1 MNAML
6 RTRLFSVLVLMTMS
20 QASAADFALRDGD
33 TVVFLGDS
41 LTTARSYGK
50 MVENYTL
57 LRFPQRKMRFINAGI
72 GGDTAAGGLKRIER
86 DVFAHKATVL
96 IVAFGTNDIGW
107 GVCADDEHKQT
118 YLNAVKGIVT
128 ECRRRDVRVY
138 ICSAAVTGADP
149 EKSEESFLQKMCDE
163 GMALSKSLDGDAID
177 VQRTMCEIQK
187 RVVLSNA
194 NIKDSTKHN
203 TMHLADGTHLNEL
216 GQFAMAYAILKGL
229 NAPAEVSSATLN
241 AADAK
246 VIAATGC
253 SVTDVTRAEGRL
265 EFTRLD
271 EGLPFNDGIFFAL
284 HFRFVPAP
292 AELNQYLLTVK
303 HLPEGR
309 YDLTVDGRAVGT
321 FAAKHLADGLNI
333 ASHTANGWEPGGPWN
348 TQANVL
354 LSLTNARH
362 ELATAGLLANL
373 HTKQGNFAEHL
384 SRQSTPANEQLEALQ
399 RSAATVSVLHRS
411 REEGVSRSPR
421 SQHLVSSPPKSIVG
435 H

>member
-6 RTRLFSVLVLMTMS
+6 RACLFALLAIMPTTMT
-20 QASAADFALRDGD
+20 SAADFSLHDGD

-41 LTTARSYGK
+41 ITAARSYGK
-50 MVENYTL
+50 MIENYTL
-57 LRFPQRKMRFINAGI
+57 LRFPQRKVRFVNSGI

-86 DVFAHKATVL
+86 DVFVHKATVL

-107 GVCADDEHKQT
+107 GVYADDDHKQT

-128 ECRRRDVRVY
+128 ECRQRDVRVY

-163 GMALSKSLDGDAID
+163 GMALSKSLGGDAID
-177 VQRTMCEIQK
+177 VQRTMREIQK
-187 RVVLSNA
+187 RVVQSNTG
-194 NIKDSTKHN
+194 IKDSTKHN
-203 TMHLADGTHLNEL
+203 TMHLADGTHINEL

-229 NAPAEVSSATLN
+229 NAPAEVSSATLD

-246 VIAATGC
+246 VLAATGC
-253 SVTDVTRAEGRL
+253 SVTEVTRAAGRF

-271 EGLPFNDGIFFAL
+271 EGLPFNYGLFFAL
-284 HFRFVPAP
+284 HFRFVPALT
-292 AELNQYLLTVK
+292 ELNQYLLTVK

-321 FAAKHLADGLNI
+321 FTAKNFADGLNI
-333 ASHTANGWEPGGPWN
+333 ASHTASGWEPGGPWN

-362 ELATAGLLANL
+362 ELATAGLLATL
-373 HTKQGNFAEHL
+373 YTKQGDLAEQL
-384 SRQSTPANEQLEALQ
+384 SRQSAPTNEQLESLQ
-399 RSAATVSVLHRS
+399 RLIAQ
-411 REEGVSRSPR
+411 PR
-421 SQHLVSSPPKSIVG
+421 PYRFLIEPTAKK
-435 H
+435 

>member
-6 RTRLFSVLVLMTMS
+6 RACLFALLTIAPTAVTW
-20 QASAADFALRDGD
+20 ADDFALRDGD

-41 LTTARSYGK
+41 ITAARSYGK
-50 MVENYTL
+50 MIENYTL
-57 LRFPQRKMRFINAGI
+57 LRFPQRKVRFINAGI

-107 GVCADDEHKQT
+107 GVYADDEHKQT

-128 ECRRRDVRVY
+128 ACRQRDVRVY

-163 GMALSKSLDGDAID
+163 GMALSKSLGGDAID
-177 VQRTMCEIQK
+177 VQRSMREIQK
-187 RVVLSNA
+187 RVVQSNTG
-194 NIKDSTKHN
+194 IKDSTKHN
-203 TMHLADGTHLNEL
+203 SLHVADGVHLNDL

-229 NAPAEVSSATLN
+229 NAPAEVSSATLD

-246 VIAATGC
+246 VLAATGC
-253 SVTDVTRAEGRL
+253 SVTEVTRADDRF

-271 EGLPFNDGIFFAL
+271 EGLPFNYGIFFGL
-284 HFRFVPAP
+284 HFRFVPALT
-292 AELNQYLLTVK
+292 ELSQYLLTVK

-321 FAAKHLADGLNI
+321 FTAKHLADGLNI

-354 LSLTNARH
+354 LQLTNARH

-373 HTKQGNFAEHL
+373 HTKQGDLADKL
-384 SRQSTPANEQLEALQ
+384 SRQSVFANEQLESLQ
-399 RSAATVSVLHRS
+399 RSVAQPRPYRFVIEPAA
-411 REEGVSRSPR
+411 
-421 SQHLVSSPPKSIVG
+421 KK
-435 H
+435 

>member
-6 RTRLFSVLVLMTMS
+6 RASLFALLVLVPMS
-20 QASAADFALRDGD
+20 LTSAANFALRDGD

-41 LTTARSYGK
+41 ITAARSYGK

-57 LRFPQRKMRFINAGI
+57 LRFPQRKVRFVNAGI

-107 GVCADDEHKQT
+107 GVYADDEHKQT
-118 YLNAVKGIVT
+118 YLNAVKGIVS

-163 GMALSKSLDGDAID
+163 GMALSKSLGGDAID
-177 VQRTMCEIQK
+177 VQRTMREIQK
-187 RVVLSNA
+187 RVVQSNA
-194 NIKDSTKHN
+194 NIKDSSKHN

-229 NAPAEVSSATLN
+229 NAPAEVSSATLD
-241 AADAK
+241 AAEGK
-246 VIAATGC
+246 VLAATGC
-253 SVTDVTRAEGRL
+253 SVTEVTRADNRL

-271 EGLPFNDGIFFAL
+271 EGLPFNYGIFFAL

-309 YDLTVDGRAVGT
+309 YDLTVDGRGVGT
-321 FAAKHLADGLNI
+321 FTAKHFADGLNI

-354 LSLTNARH
+354 MQLTNARH

-373 HTKQGNFAEHL
+373 HTKQGDLADQL
-384 SRQSTPANEQLEALQ
+384 ARQSVSANEQLELLQ
-399 RSAATVSVLHRS
+399 RSVAQPRPYRFVIEPAA
-411 REEGVSRSPR
+411 
-421 SQHLVSSPPKSIVG
+421 KK
-435 H
+435 

>member
-6 RTRLFSVLVLMTMS
+6 HFCLFALLILVPLS
-20 QASAADFALRDGD
+20 SASAADFALRDGD

-41 LTTARSYGK
+41 ITAARSYGK
-50 MVENYTL
+50 MIENYTL
-57 LRFPQRKMRFINAGI
+57 LRFPQRKVRFINSGI

-86 DVFAHKATVL
+86 DVFAHKPTVL

-107 GVCADDEHKQT
+107 GVYADDEHMQT

-128 ECRRRDVRVY
+128 ECRQRDVRVY
-138 ICSAAVTGADP
+138 VCSAAVTGADP

-163 GMALSKSLDGDAID
+163 GMALSKSLGGDAID
-177 VQRTMCEIQK
+177 VQRTMREIQK
-187 RVVLSNA
+187 RVVQSNTG
-194 NIKDSTKHN
+194 IKDSTKHN
-203 TMHLADGTHLNEL
+203 SLHVADSVHLNEL

-229 NAPAEVSSATLN
+229 NAPADVSSATLD

-246 VIAATGC
+246 VLAATGC
-253 SVTDVTRAEGRL
+253 SVTEVTRADNRF

-271 EGLPFNDGIFFAL
+271 ERLPFNYGIFFAL
-284 HFRFVPAP
+284 HFRFLPVPT
-292 AELNQYLLTVK
+292 ELNQYLLMVK

-321 FAAKHLADGLNI
+321 FTAKHFANGLNI

-373 HTKQGNFAEHL
+373 HTKEGDLAVQL
-384 SRQSTPANEQLEALQ
+384 SRQSVSANEQLESLQ
-399 RSAATVSVLHRS
+399 RSIAQPRPYRFVIEPAA
-411 REEGVSRSPR
+411 
-421 SQHLVSSPPKSIVG
+421 KK
-435 H
+435 